1 MSSDEHDGDGTRNGG
16 GGAGDEFGREE
27 PTKVESQRA
36 VARVEGRAFAA
47 ISDSLDA
54 AEVALER
61 VETQLARVAPARRLV
76 FLRALILRLGQAG
89 DAFHEL
95 RRDYQ
100 ALLRLEEARKDE
112 P

>member
-1 MSSDEHDGDGTRNGG
+1 MSNERDTDGGDGGNGD
-16 GGAGDEFGREE
+16 GGAEFRSEE

-36 VARVEGRAFAA
+36 IARVEGRAFAA

-54 AEVALER
+54 AEAALER

-100 ALLRLEEARKDE
+100 ALLRLEEQRKDE
-112 P
+112 QP